1 MYAYAI
7 MVYDGEKMVYENTI
21 YLSYGSAKQK
31 LVNLYGHAGDE
42 YKDSPEV
49 KVIWLYDDKFYLTVG
64 GKFLLSY
71 FIKQYYLEN

>member
-7 MVYDGEKMVYENTI
+7 MVYDVEEMVYENTI

-31 LVNLYGHAGDE
+31 LVNLYGHTGDE
-42 YKDSPEV
+42 YKDLPEV

>member
-7 MVYDGEKMVYENTI
+7 MIYDVEEMVYENTI
-21 YLSYGSAKQK
+21 YLSYCSAKQK

-49 KVIWLYDDKFYLTVG
+49 KVIWLYGDKFYLTVS